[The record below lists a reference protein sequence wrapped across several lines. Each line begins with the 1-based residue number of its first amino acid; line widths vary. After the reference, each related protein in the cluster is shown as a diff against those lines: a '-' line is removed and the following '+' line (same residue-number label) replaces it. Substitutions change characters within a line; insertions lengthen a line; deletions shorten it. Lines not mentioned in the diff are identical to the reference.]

1 MNEKNVKITKG
12 LHAFKGNAS
21 SYNFEILNS
30 FNPKLQLKDAE
41 SAIKNQLI
49 DLLSELKGFKF
60 VTTLVLEFKRHKVMI
75 KHHITPFIRTQKQ
88 KQLFMKVTLMMYST
102 ITSNIQKTLGQGSG
116 WIIDSVKDHNVNIS
130 KYNPLV

>member
-12 LHAFKGNAS
+12 LHAFKGSAS